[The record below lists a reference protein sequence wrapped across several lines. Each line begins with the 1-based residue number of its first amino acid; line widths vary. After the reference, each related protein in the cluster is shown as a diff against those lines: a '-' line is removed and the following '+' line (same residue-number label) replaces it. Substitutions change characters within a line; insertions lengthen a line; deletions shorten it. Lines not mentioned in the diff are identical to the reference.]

1 MFSISESN
9 QRGEIDRINFQV
21 DNCTLLAANS
31 MENENIKISRIVT
44 YIRNDLNY
52 KSRKDLEN
60 DKSAAI

>member
-1 MFSISESN
+1 MEN
-9 QRGEIDRINFQV
+9 Y
-21 DNCTLLAANS
+21 TLLAANS